1 MGLVN
6 YSQGLASFGVPLM
19 GGGGIPAV
27 AGDVFFVDYGNGDD
41 GVGKKSNSA
50 KRPFKTIAKAYSL
63 ATTNK
68 DDLIVLMGNSTH
80 TLTAMLDVSKNRV
93 HFVGMDGT
101 VRRYGHNAKVSLGV
115 TTAATDIAT
124 VQNTGVRN
132 TFHNIKFLNSNTV
145 TEGIYCFADGGEYTV
160 MSFCELYKDTD
171 LDQTGAAELLCNA
184 DSAQYYGVTIGS
196 LVNAISGAILRPCV
210 KLNRETLTGKVARD
224 VTFENCL
231 FWRKAGNAAN
241 TFISAPG
248 ATDVERMLWVRNSTF
263 INAKLA
269 GAAPD
274 ECIKTAAQTEG
285 QVLAENCISINNTK
299 ISTSTGV
306 LLTGAVPTYATS
318 GIAIQS

>member
-1 MGLVN
+1 MARYDFGKGGLKVN
-6 YSQGLASFGVPLM
+6 GVPIL
-19 GGGGIPAV
+19 GADIPATK
-27 AGDVFFVDYGNGDD
+27 GEYFFVDYGSGDD
-41 GVGKKSNSA
+41 GVGKKSNSIS
-50 KRPFKTIAKAYSL
+50 RPFKTIAKAYESC
-63 ATTNK
+63 TTNK
-68 DDLIVLMGNSTH
+68 DDCIVLIGNSTH
-80 TLTAMLDVSKNRV
+80 VLTAMLDVSKSRV
-93 HFVGMDGT
+93 HFIGLDGT
-101 VRRYGHNAKVSLGV
+101 VRRYGQNAKVSLGV

-132 TFHNIKFLNSNTV
+132 SFHNIKFMNSNTV
-145 TEGIYCFADGGEYTV
+145 AEGIYCFADGGEYTV

-171 LDQTGAAELLCNA
+171 LDVTGAAELLCNA
-184 DSAQYYGVTIGS
+184 DGGQYFGCTFGS

-241 TFISAPG
+241 TYISAPG
-248 ATDVERMLWVRNSTF
+248 ATDIERMLWVRRCTF

-269 GAAPD
+269 GATPD

-285 QVLAENCISINNTK
+285 QGLAEDCISINNTK
-299 ISTSTGV
+299 ISTSTGI
-306 LLTGAVPTYATS
+306 LITGAVPTYATS